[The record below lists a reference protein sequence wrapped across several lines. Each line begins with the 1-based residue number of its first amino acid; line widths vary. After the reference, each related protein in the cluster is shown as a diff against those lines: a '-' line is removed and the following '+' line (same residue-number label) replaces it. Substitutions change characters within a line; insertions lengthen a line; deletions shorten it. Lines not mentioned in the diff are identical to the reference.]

1 MSLGAAVGRR
11 IAFETVYFLNV
22 KNTLLTLKSF
32 PVNRPKNG
40 RAFTLIELL
49 VVIAIIAILAAI
61 LVPVLS
67 KAEER
72 AKRIQCLGNLRE
84 IGLGAIMYA
93 GDYNDLVPPGITANE
108 GLGAGEPW
116 VQDAF
121 DLKIVRAMVTYM
133 NVPTNNSA
141 IARTIWTCPDRSPT
155 LPYLDIISPIQ
166 QQLYIGYSYMGGMTN
181 WSIPSGPKIRS
192 YSPVKLGEAKPWWVI
207 GADGISKVGNTWAGQ
222 VKGLSGIFLDEYGN
236 IPPHKNGT
244 DCAGGNEVFAD
255 GSATWCRWQ
264 TMHKFNTYAGEPGQI
279 NIYWYQDSRDF
290 SPTLDNL
297 LKNLWP

>member
-1 MSLGAAVGRR
+1 MKNASLTQKPVPALRAK
-11 IAFETVYFLNV
+11 NV
-22 KNTLLTLKSF
+22 
-32 PVNRPKNG
+32 

-108 GLGAGEPW
+108 GLGAGQPW

-133 NVPTNNSA
+133 SVPTNNSA
-141 IARTIWTCPDRSPT
+141 IARTIWTCPDRNAN
-155 LPYLDIISPIQ
+155 LPYQDIINPLE
-166 QQLYIGYSYMGGMTN
+166 QQLYIGYSYMCGMTN
-181 WSIPSGPKIRS
+181 WFIPSGPKIKS
-192 YSPVKLGEAKPWWVI
+192 YSPVKLSEAKPWWVI
-207 GADGISKVGNTWAGQ
+207 GADGISKVNNMWSGQ
-222 VKGLSGIFLDEYGN
+222 VKNLSGIFAYEYGN

-244 DCAGGNEVFAD
+244 DCAGGNEVFTD
-255 GSATWCRWQ
+255 GSASWCRWQ
-264 TMHKFNTYAGEPGQI
+264 TMHKFNNFVGEPGPED
-279 NIYWYQDSRDF
+279 IYWYQDPRDF
-290 SPTLDNL
+290 SPTLNGL